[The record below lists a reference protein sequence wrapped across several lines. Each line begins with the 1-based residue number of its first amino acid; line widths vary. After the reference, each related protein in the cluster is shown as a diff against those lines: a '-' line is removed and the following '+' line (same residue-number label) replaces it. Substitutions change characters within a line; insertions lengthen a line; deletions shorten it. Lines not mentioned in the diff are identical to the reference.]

1 MNNFTIIRAN
11 DSTSHIPVTATRN
24 STEKCL
30 TKETAQQKVQTKI
43 KIKRIN
49 EDMYFRNDAHTCNE
63 ENKRLGLDFSC
74 QIGLCSKHGE

>member
-1 MNNFTIIRAN
+1 M
-11 DSTSHIPVTATRN
+11 IPHLTFQLLPQDIKQR
-24 STEKCL
+24 KCL